1 MTDKKL
7 YSLYGEY
14 LKMFSEKIES
24 GEFDS
29 SYNPMA
35 FREWET
41 QIREDPDSMVEFYYG
56 DVPKFVDYEDKF
68 EKFQTVDNGYEAVY
82 EKDLETFSLSAKNDT
97 AYRLACCTIAQSIG
111 NILSKDIAKAHILL
125 SNVKD
130 ITNEGNV
137 LSIKVKGQT
146 YIVEVR

>member
-14 LKMFSEKIES
+14 LKLFSEKIES

-29 SYNPMA
+29 SYNPMN

-41 QIREDPDSMVEFYYG
+41 QIREDPDSMVEFYNG

-68 EKFQTVDNGYEAVY
+68 EEFQTVDSSYEEAY
-82 EKDLETFSLSAKNDT
+82 EEDLNTFKLAAKPFYNEQARCAIAHSIKNLLKKDM
-97 AYRLACCTIAQSIG
+97 
-111 NILSKDIAKAHILL
+111 AKAHILL

-130 ITNEGNV
+130 ITSEGNV
-137 LSIKVKGQT
+137 LSIKVMGLT
-146 YIVEVR
+146 YIIEVR

>member
-14 LKMFSEKIES
+14 LKLFSEKIES

-41 QIREDPDSMVEFYYG
+41 QIRKDPDSMLEFYNYHL
-56 DVPKFVDYEDKF
+56 PKFVDYEDKF
-68 EKFQTVDNGYEAVY
+68 EEFQTVDSSYEEAY
-82 EKDLETFSLSAKNDT
+82 EEDLNTFKLAAKPFYNEQARCAITYGIKNLLEKDM
-97 AYRLACCTIAQSIG
+97 
-111 NILSKDIAKAHILL
+111 AKAHILL
-125 SNVKD
+125 SNITD
-130 ITNEGNV
+130 ISNNGNTLTLRV
-137 LSIKVKGQT
+137 MGQL